1 MNKDI
6 KIRDMIVS
14 VEYEYNKHEEYEITA
29 VEKFE
34 NSFEFLAGSLKHR
47 CLQEFKGFSDTDTII
62 NFYQQSHERQLEIIS
77 AMLLE
82 DDYFYDEYVDQ
93 LVLDENHHQSM
104 LEDCKENY

>member
-14 VEYEYNKHEEYEITA
+14 VEYKYNKHEEYEITA
-29 VEKFE
+29 IEKFK
-34 NSFEFLAGSLKHR
+34 NSFEFLAGNLKHR

-62 NFYQQSHERQLEIIS
+62 NFYQQSHEKQLEVIS
-77 AMLLE
+77 AMILE

-93 LVLDENHHQSM
+93 LVLDNDDYYSM
-104 LEDCKENY
+104 EEDCREKF